1 MSIISKVTNHT
12 HCRSLTTPTV
22 GLLTL
27 AISEVCSDDNQR
39 YSEGGGVLE
48 RLVLLIVVGELGRR
62 GLDRMDGN
70 RGDVSVTCM
79 KGKLTQCNHKIHN
92 CGQDQHAVLQSKYH
106 KQIAQ

>member
-1 MSIISKVTNHT
+1 MSIISNLVTHHT

-22 GLLTL
+22 CLLTL

-62 GLDRMDGN
+62 GLDRIDGN

-79 KGKLTQCNHKIHN
+79 KGNSLSAITRYIIVVWTNMQYYRASTI
-92 CGQDQHAVLQSKYH
+92 SK
-106 KQIAQ
+106 

>member
-1 MSIISKVTNHT
+1 MKIISNLAPNHT

-70 RGDVSVTCM
+70 RGDVSVTYIKANSLSAITRYIIVVRTNM
-79 KGKLTQCNHKIHN
+79 HYYRASTI
-92 CGQDQHAVLQSKYH
+92 SK
-106 KQIAQ
+106 